1 MKHIYTSLSTIL
13 VAVNPYER
21 LPIYTKDHISHYFE
35 LTKTGKPLMPP
46 HPYAVGAR
54 SNTRLLQRTTNQSV
68 VVCGES
74 GAGKTETTKLV
85 IRYLAETTPSADTE
99 GAGTIEMQIMA
110 ASPILEAYGNA
121 KTILNNNSSRFG
133 KFTKLLYSM
142 GGKKGAQGSIVG
154 STLETYLLEKSRVVF
169 QSPNERNYHSFYF
182 IYAGIG
188 DDKRKEWQLDEGLM
202 SFHYTKQGGKAEVP

>member
-110 ASPILEAYGNA
+110 ASPILEAFGNA

-133 KFTKLLYSM
+133 KFTKLLYERLSPM
-142 GGKKGAQGSIVG
+142 ECNILGAY
-154 STLETYLLEKSRVVF
+154 LETYLLEKSRVVF
-169 QSPNERNYHSFYF
+169 QAKNERNYHVFYF
-182 IYAGIG
+182 VYAGLG
-188 DDKRKEWQLDEGLM
+188 DD
-202 SFHYTKQGGKAEVP
+202 V